1 MPEVLD
7 SVVVGQNWQDDV
19 RIVLFVVLR
28 DGVALDE
35 SLTARIRSEIRT
47 NTTPRHAPAK
57 VIQVADIPRTI
68 SGKIAELAVRKVIHG
83 EQIGNQ
89 DALANPEALALY
101 AALPEL
107 SVD

>member
-1 MPEVLD
+1 
-7 SVVVGQNWQDDV
+7 VVGQSWQDDV
-19 RIVLFVVLR
+19 RVVLFVVLCN
-28 DGVALDE
+28 GETLDE
-35 SLTARIRSEIRT
+35 ALAARIRGEIRA
-47 NTTPRHAPAK
+47 NTTPRHVPAK

-68 SGKIAELAVRKVIHG
+68 SGKIAELAVRKIIHG
-83 EQIGNQ
+83 EPVGNQ